1 MPFTSSV
8 VTFRSSYA
16 FTASCNDR
24 WCTDANRLSNPVSR
38 CDAAEGGTKVRPV
51 YQCGAV
57 RMCACH
63 VLEQEGR
70 TETRYCKP

>member
-51 YQCGAV
+51 QVLYINV
-57 RMCACH
+57 ELCACA
-63 VLEQEGR
+63 R
-70 TETRYCKP
+70 AMY